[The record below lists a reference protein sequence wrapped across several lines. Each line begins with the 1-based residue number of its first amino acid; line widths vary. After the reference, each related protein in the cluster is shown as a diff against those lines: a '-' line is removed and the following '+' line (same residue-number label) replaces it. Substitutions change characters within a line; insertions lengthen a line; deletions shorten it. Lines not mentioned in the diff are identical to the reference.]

1 MVIHY
6 HRFIVYLLLLVLGS
20 TITKIQRR
28 LSRLVSLI
36 TIIVQIE
43 LVAHVERGKYIG
55 RYNIEA
61 FILHS
66 VYLKHIFRV
75 NVLGLL

>member
-6 HRFIVYLLLLVLGS
+6 HRFIIYLLLLVLGS
-20 TITKIQRR
+20 TITKIQR

-55 RYNIEA
+55 R
-61 FILHS
+61 
-66 VYLKHIFRV
+66 
-75 NVLGLL
+75 